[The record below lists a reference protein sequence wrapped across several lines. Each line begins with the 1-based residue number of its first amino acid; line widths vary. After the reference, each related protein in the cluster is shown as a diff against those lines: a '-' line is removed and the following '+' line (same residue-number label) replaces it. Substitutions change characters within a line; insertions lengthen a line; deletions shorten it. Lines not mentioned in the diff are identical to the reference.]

1 MECVMTVTGAVMSHD
16 LGMTLMHEHVFINI
30 LAERRPEGLLNDY
43 QLMRQELDA
52 FAAVGGQTIVDLT
65 TAELT
70 SGAAPDPAGA
80 LGGASSS
87 GYPENGSR
95 SLHHVLS
102 LQRISVDTGLN
113 IVVGTGHYRDPFLD
127 NAWFDRTSVDR
138 IAGQMVRDI
147 REGLAGTGVRAG
159 IIGEIG
165 ADKWYL
171 SAAEERSFR
180 AAGRAHAET
189 GLTITTHAAKWP
201 VGIVQLDVLTA
212 EGVDPAR
219 VIVGHCDTVNIP
231 DYHQEIAR
239 RGAYVQL
246 DNIRRGNDY
255 DFGLRVGFVMALVRS
270 GHLDQILLSQDVCKR
285 SHLNINGGGGYDF
298 VPGTFAAA
306 LIEAGL
312 DQGEINHILVDN
324 PRHALTGVR

>member
-1 MECVMTVTGAVMSHD
+1 MSVMTVAGPIEAGD
-16 LGMTLMHEHVFINI
+16 LGMTLMHEHIFINI

-52 FAAVGGQTIVDLT
+52 FSAVGGRTIVDLT

-70 SGAAPDPAGA
+70 SGAAPDPAGT
-80 LGGASSS
+80 LSGPSST
-87 GYPENGSR
+87 GYPERGSR
-95 SLHHVLS
+95 SLQHVLS
-102 LQRISVDTGLN
+102 LRRMAEDTGLN
-113 IVVGTGHYRDPFLD
+113 IIVGTGHYRDPFLD
-127 NAWFDRTSVDR
+127 TAWFDRNSADQ
-138 IAGQMVRDI
+138 IAEQMVRDI
-147 REGLAGTGVRAG
+147 REGVAATDIRAG

-180 AAGRAHAET
+180 AAAWAHAAT

-201 VGIVQLDVLTA
+201 VGLAQLDVLTA
-212 EGVDPAR
+212 EGVAPER
-219 VIVGHCDTVNIP
+219 VVVGHCDTVNLP
-231 DYHQEIAR
+231 DYHQEVAG

-255 DFGLRVGFVMALVRS
+255 DFGLRVGFVMSLVRS
-270 GHLDQILLSQDVCKR
+270 GHIDQILLSQDVCKR
-285 SHLNINGGGGYDF
+285 SHLNITGGGGYDF
-298 VPGTFAAA
+298 VPGIFAAA
-306 LIEAGL
+306 LLAAGL

-324 PRHALTGVR
+324 PRRALTGVG